1 MNRPFFSPASRR
13 DLFEI
18 LDFIAR
24 DSPGAALRHVERL
37 EAACWDLARNPM
49 LGTLREDLL
58 PRLRLWTVDNHIIC
72 FRPSEDGVEIIRV
85 VHGARDFDALF
96 K

>member
-1 MNRPFFSPASRR
+1 MNRPFFSPSSRR
-13 DLFEI
+13 DLYEI
-18 LDFIAR
+18 VEFIAR
-24 DSPGAALRHVERL
+24 DSPAAALRHVERL
-37 EAACWDLARNPM
+37 EESCWALARNPM

-58 PRLRLWTVDNHIIC
+58 PGLRLWTVGSHVIC

-96 K
+96 S